1 MLPLDKYLVFLS
13 IVLHTF
19 LPIRLALV
27 TCALVVTLLV
37 SRAQRR
43 MRAVKRKSQKLR
55 VCFLHP
61 DLGIGGAERLVVD
74 AAVAAQRRGHAVT
87 IYTAHHDDA
96 RCFAETRDGTLAV
109 RLAGGWL
116 PRYQHSSKEPL
127 TPATGFSHA

>member
-61 DLGIGGAERLVVD
+61 DLGIGGAAAGYCAGAQTLSAAARPDRSRSHVAPHGSTRWRLLEFSLDPQCV
-74 AAVAAQRRGHAVT
+74 G
-87 IYTAHHDDA
+87 IFSCSSCY
-96 RCFAETRDGTLAV
+96 
-109 RLAGGWL
+109 RL
-116 PRYQHSSKEPL
+116 
-127 TPATGFSHA
+127 